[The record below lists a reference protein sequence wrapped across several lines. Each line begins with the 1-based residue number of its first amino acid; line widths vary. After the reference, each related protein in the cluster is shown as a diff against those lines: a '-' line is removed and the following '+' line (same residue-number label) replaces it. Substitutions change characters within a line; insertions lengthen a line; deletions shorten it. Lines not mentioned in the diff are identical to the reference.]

1 MNVEEVRETRA
12 VDLGEVVIGV
22 LAEAL
27 ASLRDR
33 LWRDGFAEAAD
44 VIADL
49 THRCDRYFEERE

>member
-1 MNVEEVRETRA
+1 MNVEGVQERTA
-12 VDLGEVVIGV
+12 VDLGEVVIVV
-22 LAEAL
+22 LTEAL

-33 LWRDGFAEAAD
+33 LWRDGFGEAAD